1 MAEDKEKY
9 VQLQK
14 LLDHMERLNLGDY
27 FELMQN
33 PVKLIYRNFL
43 AGLARGIGMAVGF
56 TILGAVIVYA
66 LKQVVLLNLPY
77 ISDLIA
83 NIVRMVVER
92 YY

>member
-1 MAEDKEKY
+1 MEEDKQKY
-9 VQLQK
+9 IQLQK